1 MAVDRNLIEGAYQA
15 NRPMGVPGAEFATK
29 ISSGLTQL
37 GLNYM
42 RKKSAEAKALDD
54 TFRSQYESAA
64 VSNDLGAVQRKQLQG
79 YYNELKQ
86 QFASASREEQSEMIF
101 KLQEQAKAINDAGDL
116 MQITGELASNNFEG
130 ISSGYKNSQRGRTV
144 INTITDKNQTLVTTE
159 EGEIGYMIGDNFSSI
174 QDLTLEINKNIVDT
188 TFRKGLDTIINNQL
202 SLSAQQDNDPG
213 YTMPFNN
220 ELVYNQISKLVNS
233 SNNINSIATDS
244 IHENE
249 PSFYDHAVEALMQL
263 DYKNLGISDE
273 IVKQFDT
280 NKDGVITEGEAINI
294 MNNLLQPNN
303 EYDLKRE
310 LIEYYSTVVK
320 QQGWNVGAKSRTKI
334 IDEETEETSTP
345 NQETNIDYNSNK
357 NISEAE
363 KDIRKKAA
371 LSKAKRQSRFNRM
384 GIAGNFFRLIT
395 GN

>member
-29 ISSGLTQL
+29 ISAGLTQL

-54 TFRSQYESAA
+54 AFRSQYESAA

-130 ISSGYKNSQRGRTV
+130 ISFGYKNSQRGRTV

-213 YTMPFNN
+213 YTIPFNN

-263 DYKNLGISDE
+263 DYKNLGISDD

-280 NKDGVITEGEAINI
+280 NKDGVITESEAINI

-334 IDEETEETSTP
+334 IDKDDEEIIDKDDEETINT
-345 NQETNIDYNSNK
+345 DYNTNK
-357 NISEAE
+357 TNNTKQQREPRSRNIFS
-363 KDIRKKAA
+363 ILR
-371 LSKAKRQSRFNRM
+371 RY
-384 GIAGNFFRLIT
+384 
-395 GN
+395 

>member
-29 ISSGLTQL
+29 ISAGLTQL

-54 TFRSQYESAA
+54 AFRSQYESAA

-86 QFASASREEQSEMIF
+86 QFAGASREEQSEMIF

-130 ISSGYKNSQRGRTV
+130 ISFGYKNSQRGRTV

-213 YTMPFNN
+213 YTIPFNN

-263 DYKNLGISDE
+263 DYKNLGISDD

-280 NKDGVITEGEAINI
+280 NKDGVITESEAINI

-334 IDEETEETSTP
+334 IDKDDEEIIDKDDEETINT
-345 NQETNIDYNSNK
+345 DYNTNK
-357 NISEAE
+357 TNNTKQQREPRSRNIFS
-363 KDIRKKAA
+363 ILR
-371 LSKAKRQSRFNRM
+371 RY
-384 GIAGNFFRLIT
+384 
-395 GN
+395 

>member
-1 MAVDRNLIEGAYQA
+1 VY
-15 NRPMGVPGAEFATK
+15 
-29 ISSGLTQL
+29 
-37 GLNYM
+37 
-42 RKKSAEAKALDD
+42 
-54 TFRSQYESAA
+54 
-64 VSNDLGAVQRKQLQG
+64 NDLGAVQRKQLQG

-130 ISSGYKNSQRGRTV
+130 ISFGYKNSQRGRTV

-213 YTMPFNN
+213 YTIPFNN

-263 DYKNLGISDE
+263 DYKNLGISDD

-280 NKDGVITEGEAINI
+280 NKDGVITESEAINI

-334 IDEETEETSTP
+334 IDKDDEEIIDKDDEETINT
-345 NQETNIDYNSNK
+345 DYNTNK
-357 NISEAE
+357 TNNTKQQREPRSRNIFS
-363 KDIRKKAA
+363 ILR
-371 LSKAKRQSRFNRM
+371 RY
-384 GIAGNFFRLIT
+384 
-395 GN
+395 

>member
-1 MAVDRNLIEGAYQA
+1 MAVDRNLIVGAYQA

-29 ISSGLTQL
+29 ISAGLTQL

-54 TFRSQYESAA
+54 AFRSQYESAA

-130 ISSGYKNSQRGRTV
+130 ISFGYKNSQRGRTV

-213 YTMPFNN
+213 YTIPFNN

-263 DYKNLGISDE
+263 DYKNLGISDD

-280 NKDGVITEGEAINI
+280 NKDGVITESEAINI

-334 IDEETEETSTP
+334 IDKDDEEIIDKDDEETINT
-345 NQETNIDYNSNK
+345 DYNTNK
-357 NISEAE
+357 TNNTKQQREPRSRNIFS
-363 KDIRKKAA
+363 ILR
-371 LSKAKRQSRFNRM
+371 RY
-384 GIAGNFFRLIT
+384 
-395 GN
+395 

>member
-29 ISSGLTQL
+29 ISAGLTQL

-42 RKKSAEAKALDD
+42 RKKSDEAKALDD

-334 IDEETEETSTP
+334 IDKDDEETTSVEQPSINT
-345 NQETNIDYNSNK
+345 DYNTNK
-357 NISEAE
+357 TNNTEQQREPRSRNIFS
-363 KDIRKKAA
+363 
-371 LSKAKRQSRFNRM
+371 
-384 GIAGNFFRLIT
+384 FFRRY
-395 GN
+395 